1 VCLAARVERVGMA
14 EGGTNYQ
21 KEVKREVERESPVF
35 LTVEEAAGLLR
46 LKRSHA
52 YDLVKKG
59 VIPSIRLGRFIRVPK
74 EPLMRMGFP
83 KEYEAGGAKG

>member
-1 VCLAARVERVGMA
+1 MNQEMPA
-14 EGGTNYQ
+14 
-21 KEVKREVERESPVF
+21 F
-35 LTVEEAAGLLR
+35 LTVEEAAKLLR

-52 YDLVKKG
+52 YELVKRG
-59 VIPSIRLGRFIRVPK
+59 VIPSIRLGRLIRVPR